1 MVFKMTKH
9 SDLFFRT
16 FIFSPISE
24 RIIFSII
31 CPACLV
37 PDHRYPIR
45 VFTFIFRKLVEVI
58 RPSDSWSVSFSGCSA
73 NLSIK
78 MNFWIPGQES
88 PGPTYWVVVCDSMSK
103 IPFVSSGCDNPTFEI
118 ECFHL
123 IFNFV
128 GHSLHPIHPWF

>member
-1 MVFKMTKH
+1 MVFKTIKH
-9 SDLFFRT
+9 SDFFLRT
-16 FIFSPISE
+16 FTFSPVSA

-31 CPACLV
+31 YPESLV

-45 VFTFIFRKLVEVI
+45 VFTFRFRKLFEVI
-58 RPSDSWSVSFSGCSA
+58 RPSDFWSGSFSGCSA

-78 MNFWIPGQES
+78 MNFWITDQES
-88 PGPTYWVVVCDSMSK
+88 RGSTFWVVVCDSMSK